1 MCADGKQSLRP
12 VRSEKELREDA
23 RKLWKE
29 KNEDGKKKVD
39 GV

>member
-1 MCADGKQSLRP
+1 MCADGKESFRP

-29 KNEDGKKKVD
+29 KNEDGEKKEG